1 MRLSFFFEIEG
12 NVTECLFLI
21 VLLPESALNRNMAQ
35 PDLKP
40 HNTIC
45 YWFKIWI
52 IPEYWRAKSKS
63 IYLSNID

>member
-40 HNTIC
+40 HNTMC
-45 YWFKIWI
+45 LLMQ
-52 IPEYWRAKSKS
+52 
-63 IYLSNID
+63 YLNIGVPNPKAFT